1 MGTITKRSA
10 GMNFS
15 GNQLRAARALLGL
28 DQDAF
33 AELVGVSIN
42 TVRLMEGRGADPV
55 GGYASTRERVC
66 ESLMREG
73 VELLNDGEPG
83 VRLRKG
89 RKASKRGR

>member
-1 MGTITKRSA
+1 MV
-10 GMNFS
+10 FS

-28 DQDAF
+28 NQAKF
-33 AELVGVSIN
+33 AELLGVAIN
-42 TVRLMEGRGADPV
+42 TVRLMEGRGGEPV

-66 ESLMREG
+66 EALKKQG
-73 VELLNDGEPG
+73 VEFLSDGESG